1 MDVESQPLVPASV
14 STQRVCPL
22 LPFVPI
28 VIGTIALCF
37 QIFVL
42 YPWHIELSSQFADLQ
57 RVCKTV

>member
-1 MDVESQPLVPASV
+1 MDVESQPLVPV
-14 STQRVCPL
+14 STQRVGTL
-22 LPFVPI
+22 LPI